1 MDIRQLRYF
10 SEVVHAGSFTK
21 AVDRVRVSQPALG
34 IQIRKL
40 EEELGVSLLVRHSR
54 GVEPTEAGR
63 LLLDH
68 ANAILRR
75 IELARQEIIDLSGP
89 PRGSIALGITPT
101 ASALLATPLI
111 SACREVY
118 PSISLNIVEG
128 LSEEVMRQLGEN
140 AIDIGFT
147 YNPTAVHGISAEPLL
162 IEDLYY
168 VSAAAIGGE
177 RDAIP
182 FREACGA
189 SLILPGRGF
198 GLRERIEAAAGKRE
212 LPVDVAFEINSVSTI
227 RELVES
233 GIGST
238 ILPYAAV
245 ARAVASG
252 RLAAARITQPRI
264 SRTLSLAYASGH
276 VETNVSRAVRQIVDR
291 VIGEIAAADG
301 SRWRRP

>member
-10 SEVVHAGSFTK
+10 LEVVDAGSFTK
-21 AVDRVRVSQPALG
+21 AADRVRVAQPALG

-40 EEELGVSLLVRHSR
+40 EEELGVALLVRHSR

-63 LLLDH
+63 LLLEH

-75 IELARQEIIDLSGP
+75 IELARQEIIDLSGQ

-128 LSEEVMRQLGEN
+128 MSEEVMRQLGEN

-168 VSAAAIGGE
+168 VSAAAGRG
-177 RDAIP
+177 RDTIP
-182 FREACGA
+182 FREARGA
-189 SLILPGRGF
+189 PLILPGRGF
-198 GLRERIEAAAGKRE
+198 GLRERIEAAAGERE
-212 LPVDVAFEINSVSTI
+212 LSVDVAFEINSVSTI

-252 RLAAARITQPRI
+252 RLTAA
-264 SRTLSLAYASGH
+264 
-276 VETNVSRAVRQIVDR
+276 
-291 VIGEIAAADG
+291 
-301 SRWRRP
+301 

>member
-10 SEVVHAGSFTK
+10 LEVVHAGSFTK
-21 AVDRVRVSQPALG
+21 AADCVRVSQPALG
-34 IQIRKL
+34 LQIRKL

-118 PSISLNIVEG
+118 PRISLNIVEG

-168 VSAAAIGGE
+168 VSAAVGGE

-212 LPVDVAFEINSVSTI
+212 LSVDVAFEINSVSTI

-252 RLAAARITQPRI
+252 RLAAARITRPRI